1 MTVTVAPEPL
11 AAHRP
16 PDIGP
21 PRASAPGHRAAHH
34 ALSRTSDVLH
44 ALEPLIWR

>member
-21 PRASAPGHRAAHH
+21 PGHRPPGIGPPITLCH
-34 ALSRTSDVLH
+34 
-44 ALEPLIWR
+44 EPLTYFTR